1 MAELVKTNN
10 FTIIGTVKAVDK
22 RDVTLRNGNLAVS
35 MHVTVES
42 VFNGVPHNYTIEL
55 FANSV
60 KADNSANAL
69 YKTYVDLANEGI
81 GKRYSISGSLVE
93 NRYWNKKRK
102 QIVSSVRLRGQW
114 VNSVTIGAEDKAVF
128 TYSGFVLDN
137 SPVEMKNKEGVVYR
151 YDYRVGQANYKED
164 NLNVV
169 TLHINPND
177 TEILNAINRLY
188 KIKDTVEFSGVLDFT
203 EQTTVVESPV
213 AFGKAEPRTYVN
225 HINNIY
231 IQGGSD
237 IIKVEDG
244 GYDTTTINNLV
255 SAWKTSGA
263 ELAEAA
269 QAEESAADLAA
280 STAAAAPKIT
290 QPQTSLL

>member
-1 MAELVKTNN
+1 MADLVKTNN

-22 RDVTLRNGNLAVS
+22 KDVTLKNGSSAVS
-35 MHVTVES
+35 LHVTVES
-42 VFNGVPHNYTIEL
+42 VFNGALHSYTIEL
-55 FANSV
+55 FANSE
-60 KADNSANAL
+60 KADNSENAL
-69 YKTYVDLANEGI
+69 YKTYTTLANEGV
-81 GKRYSISGSLVE
+81 GKRYSFSGSLVE
-93 NRYWNKKRK
+93 SRYWSKKRK

-114 VNSVTIGAEDKAVF
+114 VNSVVATAEDKAVF

-137 SPVEMKNKEGVVYR
+137 TPVEMKNKDGVVYR

-164 NLNVV
+164 NLNVI

-244 GYDTTTINNLV
+244 GYDTATINNLV

-263 ELAEAA
+263 ELAERA
-269 QAEESAADLAA
+269 QAEESAADL
-280 STAAAAPKIT
+280 TAPAAPSTKIT